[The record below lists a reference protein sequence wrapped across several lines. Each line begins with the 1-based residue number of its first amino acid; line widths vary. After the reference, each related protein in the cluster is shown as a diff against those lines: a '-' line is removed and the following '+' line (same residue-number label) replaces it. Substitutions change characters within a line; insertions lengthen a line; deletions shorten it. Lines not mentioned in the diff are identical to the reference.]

1 MNSLLLNKQHISK
14 SMGTRHAARWSP
26 EYFVE
31 ELVQGNAFLCAPSP
45 V

>member
-14 SMGTRHAARWSP
+14 SMATRHAARWSS
-26 EYFVE
+26 EYSVE
-31 ELVQGNAFLCAPSP
+31 ELVQGNAFLCAPLS